1 MLYNP
6 KIEGNVI
13 MLSKHE
19 SAVIVIKYQLKKRCN
34 MLTAFAVFVAISAA
48 YVLLGRNQEARR
60 IEDAV
65 KERRDQDLLDSF
77 KYGKP
82 INL

>member
-1 MLYNP
+1 
-6 KIEGNVI
+6 
-13 MLSKHE
+13 
-19 SAVIVIKYQLKKRCN
+19 